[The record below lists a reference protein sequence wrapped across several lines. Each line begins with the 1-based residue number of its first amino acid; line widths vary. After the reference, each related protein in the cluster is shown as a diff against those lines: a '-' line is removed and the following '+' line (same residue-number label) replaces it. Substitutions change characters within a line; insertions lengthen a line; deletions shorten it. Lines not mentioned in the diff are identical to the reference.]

1 MKATRRAFGYN
12 QPRELIM
19 RIDLD
24 QDVEK
29 VVNEEVRAGRFE
41 SAREF
46 IDAAVKQFLI
56 AREFGEEEARKLA
69 TLRAELQRADQQIDR
84 GECSEFNERTISDL
98 FDEVEAEGMRELD
111 PK

>member
-1 MKATRRAFGYN
+1 M
-12 QPRELIM
+12 Q
-19 RIDLD
+19 IDLD
-24 QDVEK
+24 RDVEK
-29 VVNEEVRAGRFE
+29 VVNEEVEAGRFE

-69 TLRAELQRADQQIDR
+69 TLRAELQHADQQIDR
-84 GECSEFNERTISDL
+84 GECSEYTERTLGRL
-98 FDEVEAEGMRELD
+98 FDEVEAEGMRELADGRRD

>member
-1 MKATRRAFGYN
+1 M
-12 QPRELIM
+12 Q
-19 RIDLD
+19 IDLD
-24 QDVEK
+24 RDVEK
-29 VVNEEVRAGRFE
+29 VVNEEVQAGRFE

-84 GECSEFNERTISDL
+84 GDCTGYAERTIGQL
-98 FDEVEAEGMRELD
+98 FAEVEAEGMRKLADKRFD

>member
-1 MKATRRAFGYN
+1 M
-12 QPRELIM
+12 Q
-19 RIDLD
+19 IDLD
-24 QDVEK
+24 RDVEK

-46 IDAAVKQFLI
+46 IDTAVKQFLI

-69 TLRAELQRADQQIDR
+69 TLRAELQRADHQIDS
-84 GECSEFNERTISDL
+84 GECSEYNEQSLGRL
-98 FDEVEAEGMRELD
+98 FDEVEAEGMRELAGERGN

>member
-1 MKATRRAFGYN
+1 M
-12 QPRELIM
+12 Q
-19 RIDLD
+19 IDVD
-24 QDVEK
+24 RDVER
-29 VVNEEVRAGRFE
+29 VVNEEVEAGRFE

-69 TLRAELQRADQQIDR
+69 TLRAELRSADQQIDR
-84 GECSEFNERTISDL
+84 GECSEYNERTLRHL

>member
-1 MKATRRAFGYN
+1 M
-12 QPRELIM
+12 Q
-19 RIDLD
+19 IDLD
-24 QDVEK
+24 RDVER
-29 VVNEEVRAGRFE
+29 VVNEEVKAGRFE

-69 TLRAELQRADQQIDR
+69 TLRAELLRADQQIDR
-84 GECSEFNERTISDL
+84 GECGEYNEQTLGHL
-98 FDEVEAEGMRELD
+98 FDEVEAEGMRELAGERCD